1 MNKIIN
7 DTFTIHSVG
16 KRKTSIANIL
26 LTKGIG
32 SLKINKKSYKEFF
45 FPLGEEKELL
55 KNSLNF
61 LNINQN
67 FDIFIK
73 VKGGG
78 LISQLQAS
86 QLGIAKALSQLGADE
101 KSALSQNGFLY
112 RDSRVKE
119 RKKYGLKKAR
129 KAPQYSKR

>member
-1 MNKIIN
+1 MNNIIKN
-7 DTFTIHSVG
+7 TFTIHSVG

-26 LTKGIG
+26 LTKGTG
-32 SLKINKKSYKEFF
+32 SLEINKKSYKEFF
-45 FPLGEEKELL
+45 SSLGEEKELL

-61 LNINQN
+61 LYSDQN
-67 FDIFIK
+67 FDILIK

-78 LISQLQAS
+78 LMSQLQAS
-86 QLGIAKALSQLGADE
+86 QLGIAKALSQLGVDQ
-101 KSALSQNGFLY
+101 KYALSQNSFLY